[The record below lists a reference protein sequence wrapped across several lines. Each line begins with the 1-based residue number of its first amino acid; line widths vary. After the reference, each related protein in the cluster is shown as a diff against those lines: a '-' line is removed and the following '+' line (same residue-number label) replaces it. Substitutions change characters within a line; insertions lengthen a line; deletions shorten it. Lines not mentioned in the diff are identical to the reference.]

1 MRLLFIT
8 ANRLGDAV
16 LSTGLL
22 GHLIEGGGVA
32 TTVAC
37 GPAAAELFACLPG
50 LERVI
55 RLEKRP
61 WGGHWW
67 RLWRRVAARRWDRIV
82 DLRASPVSFL
92 LSSRHRRTLRKAGQG
107 HRVESLAAWYGCH
120 PAPAPRVW
128 SGAAHAEEARRLLP
142 QGAPVLGL
150 APTAGWRGKLWPA
163 HRFAALARRLTG
175 RGGPLCGARIAVFGG
190 PGEQALAAP
199 VLAALPQCRTIDLVG
214 RAHLLTVAEM
224 LRRCR
229 LVVANDSGLMHLA
242 AAAGAPTLGLF
253 GPSRP
258 EHYAP
263 WGAKSAHIATAIA
276 YGDLF
281 GPGYDRR
288 TTGTLMESLTV
299 DAAEGAARALLE
311 RA

>member
-1 MRLLFIT
+1 MTRRLLFIT
-8 ANRLGDAV
+8 NTRLGDAV

-22 GHLIEGGGVA
+22 GHLVAGGGVA

-37 GPAAAELFACLPG
+37 GPVAAELFACLPG

-67 RLWRRVAARRWDRIV
+67 RLWRRTVARRWDRIV

-92 LSSRHRRTLRKAGQG
+92 LASRQRRTMFKAGPG
-107 HRVESLAAWYGCH
+107 HRVESLAAWFGCQ
-120 PAPAPRVW
+120 PPPAPRIW
-128 SGAAHAEEARRLLP
+128 SDRRHAAEACRLLP
-142 QGAPVLGL
+142 PGGPVLGL
-150 APTAGWRGKLWPA
+150 APIAGWQGKTWPA
-163 HRFAALARRLTG
+163 ERFAALARRLTG
-175 RGGPLCGARIAVFGG
+175 EGGPLAGGRIAVFAA
-190 PGEQALAAP
+190 PGERARAAP
-199 VLAALPQCRTIDLVG
+199 VLAALPPGRTVDLVG
-214 RAHLLTVAEM
+214 RGHLLTVAEM

-229 LVVANDSGLMHLA
+229 LAIANDSGAMHLA

-263 WGAKSAHIATAIA
+263 WGPRSAHIAAA
-276 YGDLF
+276 GGAGGDLSA
-281 GPGYDRR
+281 GSAAMAR
-288 TTGTLMESLTV
+288 LTV
-299 DAAEGAARALLE
+299 DAAEAAARALLE
-311 RA
+311 RT